1 MRSHI
6 ACNIRRE
13 CHDPTDPTRAA
24 GAALASRRAV
34 SGPDCPDIAKDK
46 DSIYYALTILLTV
59 VVLAV
64 NTWGL
69 VALTMTALAMV
80 PVIFVLLIA
89 ITQG

>member
-1 MRSHI
+1 MTPQTRLAPLALRLLHAVPFLGQI
-6 ACNIRRE
+6 AR
-13 CHDPTDPTRAA
+13 
-24 GAALASRRAV
+24 
-34 SGPDCPDIAKDK
+34 DIAKDK

>member
-1 MRSHI
+1 MT
-6 ACNIRRE
+6 
-13 CHDPTDPTRAA
+13 PQT
-24 GAALASRRAV
+24 RRAPLALRLLHAV
-34 SGPDCPDIAKDK
+34 PFLGQIARDIAKDK

>member
-1 MRSHI
+1 MTPQTRLAPLALRLLHAVPFLGQI
-6 ACNIRRE
+6 AR
-13 CHDPTDPTRAA
+13 
-24 GAALASRRAV
+24 
-34 SGPDCPDIAKDK
+34 DITKDK